1 MDRFGII
8 VLRQKRELFME
19 MLSKNTIMI
28 KEDQFDND
36 DEDSYMR
43 YDAVLK
49 FADKGAET
57 FRPRL

>member
-1 MDRFGII
+1 
-8 VLRQKRELFME
+8 ME